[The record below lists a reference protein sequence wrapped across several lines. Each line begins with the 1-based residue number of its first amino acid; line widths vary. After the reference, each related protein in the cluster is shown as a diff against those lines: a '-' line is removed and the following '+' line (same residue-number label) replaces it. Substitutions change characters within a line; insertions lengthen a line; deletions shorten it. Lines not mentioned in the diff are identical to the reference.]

1 MWDRNWIFLLWFHFW
16 IWIKKELIF
25 SYEISVNLCA
35 FHVILR
41 LKLKSFDLW
50 QISYSIYQQNSAELG
65 LKTKTKVM
73 KEFRGHSTT
82 TWTEFMIFLTPPPL
96 RWQFL
101 YPGRG
106 LQQTFFDPLP
116 PYLFHVVIE
125 WPLGEFGLI
134 AYCVKSLYIFPRLL
148 QLSASNLLKTSLCV
162 EQKLS
167 SRCRDLMDS
176 DKLIF
181 NDLT

>member
-125 WPLGEFGLI
+125 WPLIIHLRSSIYNYSFAI
-134 AYCVKSLYIFPRLL
+134 NYL
-148 QLSASNLLKTSLCV
+148 QLFIYNHLFTIIYIS
-162 EQKLS
+162 
-167 SRCRDLMDS
+167 
-176 DKLIF
+176 II
-181 NDLT
+181 